1 LKEALSPE
9 ETMRRAA
16 LILLVLL
23 MAACEQRRASAPRD
37 AMVYQGFNGRQ
48 DRAVVGPEQQHA
60 AALAVTVSK
69 SVDLPPIRPSDVT
82 NMIIRTG
89 NATIEV
95 DSLEP
100 AIAAVQALAARVGGF
115 VAGTELETGHQAVP
129 TATLE
134 LKIPA
139 ARFDEAL
146 SGLRPIGK
154 LERVEV
160 TAEDVGEEFVDVSAR
175 MENARRLEQ
184 RLVTL
189 LASRTGKLSDV
200 LAVERELARVREDL
214 ERYEGRLRYLRAHA
228 ATSTL
233 SVEVHQ
239 PYPVVGTA
247 GTSVVGSAFIQAW
260 RNFVAV
266 VALLIQSLGV
276 VVPLALVVTLGWLGV
291 RRGRRIR
298 SAAA

>member
-1 LKEALSPE
+1 MKRA
-9 ETMRRAA
+9 TMIF
-16 LILLVLL
+16 LILL
-23 MAACEQRRASAPRD
+23 MGACGERSRLEQRQAGGYQFFSRDSASVAQRAR
-37 AMVYQGFNGRQ
+37 F
-48 DRAVVGPEQQHA
+48 A
-60 AALAVTVSK
+60 AAPAALEAVTVTK
-69 SVDLPPIRPSDVT
+69 AVDLPPIGPSDVT
-82 NMIIRTG
+82 NMVIRTG
-89 NATIEV
+89 TAAIEV

-100 AIAAVQALAARVGGF
+100 AIAAVRALAIRVGGF
-115 VAGTELETGHQAVP
+115 VAGTDLETGRQAVP

-189 LASRTGKLSDV
+189 LAARTGKLSDV
-200 LAVERELARVREDL
+200 LAVERELARVREDI
-214 ERYEGRLRYLRAHA
+214 ERYEGRIRYLRAHA

-247 GTSVVGSAFIQAW
+247 GTSVVGSAFTQAW

-266 VALLIQSLGV
+266 MALLIQSLGV
-276 VVPLALVVTLGWLGV
+276 VVPLAALAVLGWLAV
-291 RRGRRIR
+291 RSYGRMGRT
-298 SAAA
+298 AV

>member
-1 LKEALSPE
+1 MK
-9 ETMRRAA
+9 RAM
-16 LILLVLL
+16 LILLPLVLI
-23 MAACEQRRASAPRD
+23 ACGERPQLEQRQAGASVAQRARL
-37 AMVYQGFNGRQ
+37 
-48 DRAVVGPEQQHA
+48 A
-60 AALAVTVSK
+60 AAPAALEAVTVTK
-69 SVDLPPIRPSDVT
+69 AVDLPPIGPSDVT
-82 NMIIRTG
+82 TMVIRTG
-89 NATIEV
+89 TAAIEV
-95 DSLEP
+95 DSLER
-100 AIAAVQALAARVGGF
+100 AIADVRALAARVGGF
-115 VAGTELETGHQAVP
+115 VAGTDLETGRQAVP

-200 LAVERELARVREDL
+200 LAVERELARVREDI

-247 GTSVVGSAFIQAW
+247 GTSVVGSAFTQAW

-266 VALLIQSLGV
+266 MALLIQSLGV
-276 VVPLALVVTLGWLGV
+276 IVPLALLATAAWIGV
-291 RRGRRIR
+291 RRWRRVHP
-298 SAAA
+298 ATA

>member
-1 LKEALSPE
+1 MKRALP
-9 ETMRRAA
+9 
-16 LILLVLL
+16 ILLPLVLVACGERSRPQAGFL
-23 MAACEQRRASAPRD
+23 YDRMQTSAAQPTRRLGEGPVAL
-37 AMVYQGFNGRQ
+37 Q
-48 DRAVVGPEQQHA
+48 AVV
-60 AALAVTVSK
+60 VTK
-69 SVDLPPIRPSDVT
+69 TADLPPIRPSDVT
-82 NMIIRTG
+82 TMVIRTG

-95 DSLEP
+95 DSLER
-100 AIAAVQALAARVGGF
+100 AVADVRALATRVGGF
-115 VAGTELETGHQAVP
+115 VAGTDLETGRQAVP

-200 LAVERELARVREDL
+200 LAVERELARVREDI

-247 GTSVVGSAFIQAW
+247 GTSVVGSAFTQAW
-260 RNFVAV
+260 RNFVSV

-276 VVPLALVVTLGWLGV
+276 VVPLAALAVLGWLAV
-291 RRGRRIR
+291 RSYGRMGRT
-298 SAAA
+298 AV